1 MADVSKILGEI
12 LRSPGAKGFAGGLAG
27 GLLAGK
33 AGRKLGKKA
42 LELGSIAAVGALA
55 YTAYDRWRRGQPV
68 AAGALEVLPV
78 DVVDGAVRAG
88 FLPAPGDVDA
98 EQRLGLLLVRTM
110 IAAAKADGTL
120 DARETDAVVTAVEK
134 LGLAPPEKAVL
145 LGELARPAS
154 IESLAVEAT
163 SLERATEV
171 FTAALLAMDAD
182 TPEERAWLERL
193 RERLGIDPGLATVLA
208 RRLDVKA
215 PDPAPPAA

>member
-12 LRSPGAKGFAGGLAG
+12 LRSPGAKGFAGGVAG

-55 YTAYDRWRRGQPV
+55 YTAYDRWRRGQPG
-68 AAGALEVLPV
+68 AAGALDVLPADAV
-78 DVVDGAVRAG
+78 EGAVRTG

-98 EQRLGLLLVRTM
+98 EQRLGFLLVRTM

-120 DARETDAVVTAVEK
+120 DERETDAVVTAVEK

-154 IESLAVEAT
+154 IEALAAEAT
-163 SLERATEV
+163 SLERATDV
-171 FTAALLAMDAD
+171 FAAALLAMDAD
-182 TPEERAWLERL
+182 TPEERAWLDRL
-193 RERLGIDPGLATVLA
+193 RDRLGIDPGLAKMLERGLVA
-208 RRLDVKA
+208 EGADPSRRTA
-215 PDPAPPAA
+215 